1 MQQFD
6 TKQCF
11 LWYRRFRFS
20 RCILSTNIFP
30 NAYKYILFLYRNG
43 SEETNED
50 DIQTTSNEAYEEMK
64 HGMESGEAYE
74 MTYVTA
80 TAGSPTKSDP
90 TYNADLEGLY
100 DAPSAINE
108 PLSDVPASPE
118 TQEQDTGVYE
128 AIPGDS

>member
-1 MQQFD
+1 MYVTVFA
-6 TKQCF
+6 
-11 LWYRRFRFS
+11 
-20 RCILSTNIFP
+20 NH
-30 NAYKYILFLYRNG
+30 KYILFLYRNG

-50 DIQTTSNEAYEEMK
+50 GMKTTSNEAYKETK
-64 HGMESGEAYE
+64 HRVESGEAYE

-80 TAGSPTKSDP
+80 TAGSLTKSDP
-90 TYNADLEGLY
+90 TYTADLEVIY

-108 PLSDVPASPE
+108 PLPYVPASPE